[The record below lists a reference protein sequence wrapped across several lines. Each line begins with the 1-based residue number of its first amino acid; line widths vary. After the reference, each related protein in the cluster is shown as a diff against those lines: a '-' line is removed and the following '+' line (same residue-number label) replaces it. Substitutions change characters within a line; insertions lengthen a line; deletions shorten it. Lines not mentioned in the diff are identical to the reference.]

1 MKRLALAAAG
11 LVALSGCAFDVTSIP
26 LPGGPDLGDDPYSVQ
41 IVFNNV
47 LDLVPQSVV
56 KVNDV
61 SIGRVDKIQLD
72 GWNAKV
78 TVKLNRDAKLPDNA
92 VATISQTSLLG
103 EKFVAIAAPAQGATG
118 QLSGG
123 DVIPITATT
132 RDTEIEEVLSALS
145 LLLNGGGIEQISTIT
160 RELNAAME
168 GRESTI
174 KAVLNKVDVFVGTLD
189 RQKGT
194 ITSAIDS
201 IDRLMVK
208 LEAEKRTIVDTLDKT
223 GPAITMLNRNRA
235 DLTKMLVGLGKLSDV
250 TADVVVRS
258 KKDLLTNLKNLQ
270 PILKNLNKTGDALPT
285 VLGGLLTFPFPDAF
299 NNTVKG
305 DFANMNMTVSL
316 NYEEIMHNLLAGTDF
331 EKDPKKRALITKAL
345 KGQGAKLWDLLKPP
359 GISLPQAP
367 PGVLGDGEDSGSGSS
382 VLPTIGAADPALT
395 DLLSGGIS

>member
-11 LVALSGCAFDVTSIP
+11 LVALSGCAFDASSIP
-26 LPGGPDLGDDPYSVQ
+26 LPGGPDLGSDPYTVQ
-41 IVFNNV
+41 IIFNNV

-61 SIGRVDKIQLD
+61 SVGRVDKIQLD

-92 VATISQTSLLG
+92 IATISQTSLLG
-103 EKFVAIAAPAQGATG
+103 EKFVALAPPPQGATG
-118 QLSGG
+118 RLSGG
-123 DVIPITATT
+123 DIIPITATT

-160 RELNAAME
+160 HELNAAME
-168 GRESTI
+168 GREGTI
-174 KAVLNKVDVFVGTLD
+174 HEVLNKVDVFVGTLD

-208 LEAEKRTIVDTLDKT
+208 LEAEKQTIADTLDKT
-223 GPAITMLNRNRA
+223 GPAITLLNRNRA

-250 TADVVVRS
+250 TSNVVVKS
-258 KKDLLTNLKNLQ
+258 KKDLLANLKNLQ
-270 PILKNLNKTGDALPT
+270 PILANLNKTGDTLPS
-285 VLGGLLTFPFPDAF
+285 VIGGLLTFPFPDAF

-305 DFANMNMTVSL
+305 DFANMNLTVSL
-316 NYEEIMHNLLAGTDF
+316 NFEEIMHNLLAGTDA
-331 EKDPKKRALITKAL
+331 EKDPKQRALIMKAL
-345 KGQGAKLWDLLKPP
+345 KGQGAKLWNQLKPP
-359 GISLPQAP
+359 GISLPQTP
-367 PGVLGDGEDSGSGSS
+367 PGVLTEGEDSGDGSS
-382 VLPTIGAADPALT
+382 VLPTVGAADPALT